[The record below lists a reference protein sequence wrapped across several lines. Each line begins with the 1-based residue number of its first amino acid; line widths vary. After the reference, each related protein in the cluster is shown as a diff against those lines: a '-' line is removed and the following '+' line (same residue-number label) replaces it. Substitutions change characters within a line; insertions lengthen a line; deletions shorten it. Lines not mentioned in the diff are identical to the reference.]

1 MKLGTACNI
10 LRLDSVMKL
19 EGHTYDTLDEIVEG
33 CLRNE
38 RLAQKR
44 LYDLYAGRM
53 AAVCLRYVG
62 DRDDALDLM
71 HDGFVK
77 LFTNLAQY
85 NGNGSFEAWM
95 RKIFVNVSLERLRK
109 NDALRGSEDVNGA
122 TFQMDNG
129 DVSVIEKMSADEIM
143 QLVSELPVGFRTVF
157 NMYAIE
163 GYSHQEIAAR
173 LGINEVTSRSQFLR
187 ARAALQAKIKQL
199 YI

>member
-1 MKLGTACNI
+1 M
-10 LRLDSVMKL
+10 VL
-19 EGHTYDTLDEIVEG
+19 ESRKYDTLDEIVEG

-62 DRDDALDLM
+62 DKEDALDLM

-77 LFTNLAQY
+77 VFTNLGQY

-109 NDALRGSEDVNGA
+109 NDVLRGSEDVDGE

-129 DVSVIEKMSADEIM
+129 DVSAIEKMSADEIM
-143 QLVSELPVGFRTVF
+143 RLVNELPVGFRTVF

-163 GYSHQEIAAR
+163 GYSHQEIAAK
-173 LGINEVTSRSQFLR
+173 LGINEASSRSQFSR
-187 ARAALQAKIKQL
+187 ARAVLQEKIRKL

>member
-1 MKLGTACNI
+1 MI
-10 LRLDSVMKL
+10 LERR
-19 EGHTYDTLDEIVEG
+19 TYDTLDQIVEG

-53 AAVCLRYVG
+53 AAVCQRYVG
-62 DRDDALDLM
+62 DKDDALDLM

-77 LFTNLAQY
+77 VFTNLGQY

-109 NDALRGSEDVNGA
+109 NDALRGSEDVNGE

-129 DVSVIEKMSADEIM
+129 DESVIEKMSAAEIM
-143 QLVSELPVGFRTVF
+143 QLISELPVGFRTVF

-173 LGINEVTSRSQFLR
+173 LGINEVTSRSQFSR
-187 ARAALQAKIKQL
+187 ARAVLQEKIRQL
-199 YI
+199 YV

>member
-1 MKLGTACNI
+1 MLLNNI
-10 LRLDSVMKL
+10 MIL
-19 EGHTYDTLDEIVEG
+19 ERRTYDTLDQIVEG

-53 AAVCLRYVG
+53 AAVCQRYVG
-62 DRDDALDLM
+62 DKDDALDLM

-77 LFTNLAQY
+77 VFTNLGQY

-109 NDALRGSEDVNGA
+109 NDALRGSEDVNGE

-129 DVSVIEKMSADEIM
+129 DESVIEKMSAAEIM
-143 QLVSELPVGFRTVF
+143 QLISELPVGFRTVF

-173 LGINEVTSRSQFLR
+173 LGINEVTSRSQFSR
-187 ARAALQAKIKQL
+187 ARAVLQEKIRQL
-199 YI
+199 YV

>member
-1 MKLGTACNI
+1 MI
-10 LRLDSVMKL
+10 LERR
-19 EGHTYDTLDEIVEG
+19 TYDTLDQIVEG

-44 LYDLYAGRM
+44 LYDLYAGLM
-53 AAVCLRYVG
+53 AAVCQRYVG
-62 DRDDALDLM
+62 DKDDALDLM

-77 LFTNLAQY
+77 VFTNLGQY

-109 NDALRGSEDVNGA
+109 NDALRGSEDVNGE

-129 DVSVIEKMSADEIM
+129 DESVIEKMSAAEIM
-143 QLVSELPVGFRTVF
+143 QLISELPVGFRTVF

-173 LGINEVTSRSQFLR
+173 LGINEVTSRSQFSR
-187 ARAALQAKIKQL
+187 ARAVLQEKIRQL
-199 YI
+199 YV